1 MNNKHQA
8 YFANFSLSHILG
20 ELGFTTK
27 LAAGT
32 CQWMAY
38 KLVELSEKE
47 EESVLQATMASDIWA
62 FGMTILEV

>member
-1 MNNKHQA
+1 MPTLVPRVLEEQ
-8 YFANFSLSHILG
+8 
-20 ELGFTTK
+20 GFK
-27 LAAGT
+27 SVAGT

-47 EESVLQATMASDIWA
+47 EESVPQVTTASDIWA